1 MDLPPLPEGADP
13 AAPREVALR
22 AVFRP
27 DRVEAFVGDAP
38 APALVFATDRYAP
51 AAFPD
56 GAKLLFFGKGAS
68 FHGFTFR
75 KPHAEA
81 AEPGSPAGG
90 AGERSETEGGA
101 HTEGA
106 EP

>member
-1 MDLPPLPEGADP
+1 VDLPPLPEGADP

-38 APALVFATDRYAP
+38 APTLVFATDRYAP

-75 KPHAEA
+75 KPHAE
-81 AEPGSPAGG
+81 
-90 AGERSETEGGA
+90 
-101 HTEGA
+101 GA